1 MFVLYSIALAYF
13 LLWFCFSYVGI
24 QYHFSNFFSLN
35 NVEPLFMS
43 AHTDQ
48 LPSFEL
54 PFSDMYYGCTIHPME
69 CSKRFFFFSF
79 YNYGCSKKDL
89 VQISLY
95 TFRTIVVSDKWDC
108 WVNRYYTYFRLK
120 GFPKLD
126 TKRLYALDINLNFFF
141 SD

>member
-1 MFVLYSIALAYF
+1 MWEYSIIFQIFFHLIMLNLFSCQHIQINY
-13 LLWFCFSYVGI
+13 LLL
-24 QYHFSNFFSLN
+24 NFRSVICITDVLFIRW
-35 NVEPLFMS
+35 NV
-43 AHTDQ
+43 Q
-48 LPSFEL
+48 R
-54 PFSDMYYGCTIHPME
+54 G
-69 CSKRFFFFSF
+69 FFFFSF

-141 SD
+141 FRLIGKP

>member
-1 MFVLYSIALAYF
+1 MALAYF

-54 PFSDMYYGCTIHPME
+54 PFSDMYYGCTIHLME
-69 CSKRFFFFSF
+69 CSKRFFFFLF
-79 YNYGCSKKDL
+79 TIMVAVKKIL
-89 VQISLY
+89 YKSLC
-95 TFRTIVVSDKWDC
+95 IH
-108 WVNRYYTYFRLK
+108 L
-120 GFPKLD
+120 GL
-126 TKRLYALDINLNFFF
+126 
-141 SD
+141 